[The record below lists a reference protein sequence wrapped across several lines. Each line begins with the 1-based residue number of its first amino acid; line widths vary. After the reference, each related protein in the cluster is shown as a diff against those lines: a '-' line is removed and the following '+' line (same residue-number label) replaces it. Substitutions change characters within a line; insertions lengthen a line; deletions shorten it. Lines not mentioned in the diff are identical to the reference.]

1 MEGGGVKI
9 TGTAAGVLLAGG
21 FLAAFLIMAW
31 RGDEGALIALAIIAT
46 IVLIAFGAGMVA
58 VVMWLSSSIEQRK
71 FVANAKENMAIMLS
85 MQRVQNLQTQNTMRQ
100 IGAGQPGAGGLG
112 ELDALMFDSLEEP
125 ALLDDGRR

>member
-100 IGAGQPGAGGLG
+100 LSQGRGDPAGGLEMDG
-112 ELDALMFDSLEEP
+112 GLFDALDDP
-125 ALLDDGRR
+125 ALLGDGRR